1 MIPVQWMTRRLK
13 IPRKPQEKRMRA
25 TATLAAVLLFGSIAA
40 ACGPRQ
46 VEVRT
51 APTQGAEVAIHFT
64 NNLSKAVNVF
74 VNAGGSDQ
82 FVRQV
87 AANTTEHL
95 PVAGITAGTVVT
107 LKATPI
113 DGSSGYSR
121 SGVTMTD
128 MTTWRVP

>member
-1 MIPVQWMTRRLK
+1 
-13 IPRKPQEKRMRA
+13 MRI
-25 TATLAAVLLFGSIAA
+25 LSIAAVLALTA

-51 APTQGAEVAIHFT
+51 APTQSAETAIHFT

-74 VNAGGSDQ
+74 VNTGSSDV

-87 AANTTEHL
+87 AGNTTEHL
-95 PVAGITAGTVVT
+95 PVPGVSRGTRVT
-107 LKATPI
+107 LKAKPI
-113 DGSSGYSR
+113 DGSSGYEK

-128 MTTWRVP
+128 TVPWVVP

>member
-1 MIPVQWMTRRLK
+1 
-13 IPRKPQEKRMRA
+13 MRA
-25 TATLAAVLLFGSIAA
+25 TIAAMMLFLA

-51 APTQGAEVAIHFT
+51 APTQDAEVAIHFT
-64 NNLSKAVNVF
+64 NNLSKSVNVY
-74 VNAGGSDQ
+74 VNTGATDM

-87 AANTTEHL
+87 AGNTTVHL
-95 PVAGITAGTVVT
+95 PVPGVRAGTVVT

-121 SGVTMTD
+121 SGVTMTE
-128 MTTWRVP
+128 MVSWTVP